1 MFEVVN
7 FYFITKKKISNK
19 YKKKKE
25 ANHYLLKYC

>member
-19 YKKKKE
+19 YKKKKKQTIT
-25 ANHYLLKYC
+25 Y

>member
-19 YKKKKE
+19 HKKKKKQTIT
-25 ANHYLLKYC
+25 Y